1 MAGQQAASGAGAPR
15 VAEESEAAASAAYA
29 EQVEAAKEQQ
39 QITHPELEGAVRKI
53 QNSLDAR
60 VQMIRDDAGIDPTE
74 KRHRIREQWQKAE
87 DLHRQ
92 VMDRY
97 EAQLD
102 ETSAERERALFHV
115 GTRELQDSVRG
126 AYSDLYD
133 RTIYGLG
140 SGETE
145 GVAYAREELE
155 RLWERALRTSDRALQ
170 VAVGHRATEL
180 GMAEIRDAWLATSK
194 EKTNAWG
201 RYVEAR
207 TKLAHFQNPQ
217 ERAWAY
223 MTRGWSLQKPEEA

>member
-1 MAGQQAASGAGAPR
+1 MAANVPR
-15 VAEESEAAASAAYA
+15 VAEESEAAASATYA
-29 EQVEAAKEQQ
+29 EQVEAAKEQQQ

-74 KRHRIREQWQKAE
+74 KRLRIREQWQKAE
-87 DLHRQ
+87 DVHRQ

-115 GTRELQDSVRG
+115 GTREMQDSVRS

-180 GMAEIRDAWLATSK
+180 GMAEIRDAWLATSE
-194 EKTNAWG
+194 EKSKAWG

-207 TKLAHFQNPQ
+207 TKLDHFKNPQ
-217 ERAWAY
+217 EVAWAR
-223 MTRGWSLQKPEEA
+223 MTRGWSLRKPEEA